1 MTALHACTV
10 ISEGG
15 LRLSDGRLRM
25 FRVRLVILQ
34 VGTTILR
41 VCTATS
47 DGGLWLSGGRLRM
60 FRVRLVIL
68 RVKC

>member
-1 MTALHACTV
+1 
-10 ISEGG
+10 
-15 LRLSDGRLRM
+15 M